1 VKTVKLSI
9 TDRPGLK
16 VPSTCRIYSKA
27 YSSIFKQRLK
37 LSTC

>member
-1 VKTVKLSI
+1 MFSTA
-9 TDRPGLK
+9 DRPNVK
-16 VPSTCRIYSKA
+16 VLSTSPIYSKT